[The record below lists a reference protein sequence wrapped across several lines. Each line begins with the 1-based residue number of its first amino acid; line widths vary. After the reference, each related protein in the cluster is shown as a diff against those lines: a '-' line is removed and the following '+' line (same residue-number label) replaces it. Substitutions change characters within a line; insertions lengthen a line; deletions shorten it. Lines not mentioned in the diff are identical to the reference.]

1 MACPDLRDGLCSWA
15 YATYMGKASA
25 DRTAG
30 DHMTATWADRFT
42 HCQGCVPWIGSRTST
57 TMIGRTVLLTG
68 GIRRLLRRHSPAG
81 CPYMETV
88 IDQQTGEEYQVKGYI
103 TFRILHLK

>member
-1 MACPDLRDGLCSWA
+1 MLEFEAKKNGVSGFERRLVQLGIRHIH
-15 YATYMGKASA
+15 GKASA

-30 DHMTATWADRFT
+30 DHMTATWADSFT

-68 GIRRLLRRHSPAG
+68 GIRDSYAG
-81 CPYMETV
+81 ILPQDAPYMETV
-88 IDQQTGEEYQVKGYI
+88 IDQQTGEEC
-103 TFRILHLK
+103 